1 MKSLLLSLALF
12 SFAVSTAPA
21 NALAAAPAIAV
32 GHPAPNFTYHL
43 LGGARLSAG
52 SLRGHRYL
60 LWVMATWCP
69 SCVTGAHAL
78 AAHAAKLRRAGFRMV
93 QLEAAGDLGYPG
105 PSLESIRNSIGA
117 VAAPPNWY
125 WGTLSEAQS
134 LALDPA
140 SAPDVFYLVDR
151 HGRVRAQ
158 SSAPAAHWAQIS
170 AFASGR

>member
-1 MKSLLLSLALF
+1 MKQILLVLAL
-12 SFAVSTAPA
+12 V
-21 NALAAAPAIAV
+21 ALLGPAAPRADGAGIAAVAV
-32 GHPAPNFTYHL
+32 GRPIPTFTYRL
-43 LGGARLSAG
+43 LGGARLDTAR
-52 SLRGHRYL
+52 LRGHRYM

-69 SCVTGAHAL
+69 SCVTGAHVL
-78 AAHAAKLRRAGFRMV
+78 ARHNAQLRRSGFRIV

-105 PSLESIRNSIGA
+105 PSLASIRSGVGLSSTA
-117 VAAPPNWY
+117 PNWY
-125 WGTLSEAQS
+125 WGILTEAQS

-170 AFASGR
+170 AFAAGH